1 MTYQALARKWRPHDF
16 SELVGQAHVVKA
28 LSNALDQGRVHHAFL
43 FTGTRGVGKTTVAR
57 ILAKCLNC
65 ERGVSSKPCNECSSC
80 KEIDEGR
87 HIDLIEVD
95 AASRAKV
102 DETRELMNNV
112 QFAPTRATHKI
123 YLIDEVHM
131 FSDAS
136 FNALLKT
143 LEEPPQH
150 VKFLLA
156 TTDPQ
161 RMPITVLSRCLQFS
175 LKRLP
180 VEQSAAR
187 LSHILDAEAIEYEA
201 PALRMLSRSADGSLR
216 DALSLLDQAIAHGGG
231 RVEAES
237 VRVMLGLLDRA
248 HVRALVEYLVAGDGA
263 RLLAQVEAMA
273 SEVSDFGEALAELL
287 GVLKHISVA
296 QVVADAPLDEELAD
310 WLREIAAVVAPE
322 DVQLFYQIGLIG
334 RRDLPLAPDPRTG
347 FEMVLLRMLAFR
359 PDGGGGAVRAS
370 PVAQTPRQNAPSQV
384 RASGTTA
391 EPDGHAASFEMA
403 PTSSSAL
410 PDATTPP
417 DASPNLAQQ
426 QPVLAA
432 SSNSSPSGQ
441 WTDIV
446 QALALQGLARE
457 LAANCELLA
466 IEGDDIRLRL
476 APAHRQLA
484 TGRGTRRFEEALAEY
499 FGRTMRVHINIGERV
514 TETPAQFAQREAVIQ
529 REQAVQRLQSDPG
542 VIALVDAF
550 GGHLEPDS
558 ITPTD

>member
-80 KEIDEGR
+80 REIDEGR

-143 LEEPPQH
+143 LEEPPPH

-180 VEQSAAR
+180 VDQSAAR
-187 LSHILDAEAIEYEA
+187 LAHILDAEAIEYETA
-201 PALRMLSRSADGSLR
+201 ALRMLSRSADGSLR

-248 HVRALVEYLVAGDGA
+248 HVRALVEHLFAGDGA

-296 QVVADAPLDEELAD
+296 QVVADAPLDEDLAE
-310 WLREIAAVVAPE
+310 WLREIATVVAPE

-347 FEMVLLRMLAFR
+347 FEMVLLRMLAFQ
-359 PDGGGGAVRAS
+359 PDGGGRAVRAGS
-370 PVAQTPRQNAPSQV
+370 VAQTPRQDAPSNV
-384 RASGTTA
+384 PARGTAA
-391 EPDGHAASFEMA
+391 EPDRRVAPAEIRQGPSLALPDSMPTTDASPMPVQQRVVPSA
-403 PTSSSAL
+403 SSSSAQS
-410 PDATTPP
+410 T
-417 DASPNLAQQ
+417 
-426 QPVLAA
+426 
-432 SSNSSPSGQ
+432 Q

-446 QALALQGLARE
+446 QALALQGLPRE

-466 IEGDDIRLRL
+466 IEGDEIRLRL
-476 APAHRQLA
+476 APEHRQLA
-484 TGRGTRRFEEALAEY
+484 AGRGTRRFEAALAEY
-499 FGRTMRVHINIGERV
+499 FGRTMRAHIDIGERE
-514 TETPAQFAQREAVIQ
+514 TETPAQIARREAVIR